1 MWEEKIIMNT
11 GLIDLLTSTSGM
23 SYKRMV
29 LALLV
34 SCIISG
40 YIFFVYRVVTK
51 NAFYSK
57 SFNITMAIM
66 GIITTGII
74 IAMQS
79 NLIISL
85 GMVGALSIVR
95 FRTAIKDPM
104 DLLFLFWSIGIGL
117 ICGTELFGLAIIV
130 TVIVSLAILLLDH
143 MPIKRAPYLL
153 VVNSDVYDVEDKVID
168 IVKNHSKGYKVKSRN
183 ITKRGFDMIIELRTP
198 SGKEMVSELQSIIS
212 LKNISLLSHDGETR
226 F

>member
-1 MWEEKIIMNT
+1 MNE
-11 GLIDLLTSTSGM
+11 GLIDLLTSSSGM
-23 SYKRMV
+23 SYSRMI

-34 SCIISG
+34 SLILSG
-40 YIFFVYRVVTK
+40 YIFLIYRVVTK

-117 ICGTELFGLAIIV
+117 ICGTELYGLALIL
-130 TVIVSLAILLLDH
+130 TVIVSLAILIFDH
-143 MPIKRAPYLL
+143 MPIKKAPYLL
-153 VVNSDVYDVEDKVID
+153 VVNSDMYDVEEKVME
-168 IVKNHSKGYKVKSRN
+168 IVKNYSLGVKVKSRN
-183 ITKRGFDMIIELRTP
+183 ITKRGFDMIIELRTR
-198 SGKEMVSELQSIIS
+198 SGQEMVKELQNINS
-212 LKNISLLSHDGETR
+212 LRNISLLSHDGETR